1 MSKKKSYMS
10 HKNVLLENKFIDI
23 LKNLFSITKSKKQSL
38 SQKEKQALKNPL
50 VRKYLQD
57 FAKAHK
63 QAQAHAKKVKQNLD
77 KKGFIR
83 F

>member
-63 QAQAHAKKVKQNLD
+63 QAMQEVGQ
-77 KKGFIR
+77 
-83 F
+83 

>member
-38 SQKEKQALKNPL
+38 SQKEKQALKNQL
-50 VRKYLQD
+50 VS
-57 FAKAHK
+57 FA
-63 QAQAHAKKVKQNLD
+63 
-77 KKGFIR
+77 
-83 F
+83 